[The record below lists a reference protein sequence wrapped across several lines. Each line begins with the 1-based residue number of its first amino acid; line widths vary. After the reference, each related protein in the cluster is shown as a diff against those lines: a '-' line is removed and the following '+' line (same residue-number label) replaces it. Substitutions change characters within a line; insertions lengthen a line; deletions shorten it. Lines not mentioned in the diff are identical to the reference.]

1 MRQARYLSWLIS
13 ILLAI
18 LLPSPAIAWSFYVSP
33 SEIYIKNLSPGDN
46 TEFEFSIYNKE
57 NESHV
62 YNLNTYIPEK
72 TEIRQGR
79 STFPDDSWV
88 SLPKKVEVPANSER
102 EITVKVTIPQKQEW
116 AGKEWEIWLCIA
128 PERIERLTVNY
139 YIRLLISTG
148 AETDTTHQLKP
159 ILVIFTTLLLVYG
172 AFLFYRKVKS
182 VPDE

>member
-1 MRQARYLSWLIS
+1 MRQARYLSWFIT

-33 SEIYIKNLSPGDN
+33 SEVDINNLSPGDN
-46 TEFEFSIYNKE
+46 AEFEFSIYNKE

-62 YNLNTYIPEK
+62 YSLNTYIPEK

-79 STFPDDSWV
+79 SLFPDDSWV
-88 SLPKKVEVPANSER
+88 SLPQKVEVAANSKR

-116 AGKEWEIWLCIA
+116 AEKEWELWLCIA
-128 PERIERLTVNY
+128 PDRIERLTVNY

-148 AETDTTHQLKP
+148 AETDTTNQLKP
-159 ILVIFTTLLLVYG
+159 IMAITATVLLVYG
-172 AFLFYRKVKS
+172 AYLFYRKVKS
-182 VPDE
+182 VPEE